1 MLACVSPNGRAS
13 YALDGLPT
21 ELLVGTVDGLVLLRC
36 ESAGAGWRRAS
47 TGLAAHQI
55 SALVAA
61 PNLGLVFAGTAG
73 KGLYA
78 SADGGAS
85 WELRTK
91 GLRSQHV
98 FAMALDD
105 RGDHPVLYAGMLPP
119 ALYRS
124 FDLGQSWEELPSL
137 NDVPDSDKWNF
148 RASPG
153 APHVKNIAFD
163 PTERDTLYVCIEQ
176 GGLLR
181 STDSGRTWHELDTW
195 FLAEDT
201 FYRDSH
207 RLVLAPGNPRIMYM
221 ATGDGVCKS
230 TDAGATWR
238 RLTTGADRVGYP
250 DTLLL
255 DPANEDVLY
264 VAGAGGH
271 PGTWNQQTARP
282 GVIRSAD
289 GGLTWQELGE
299 GLPSPIRGNIEAMS
313 MVTWPGGLAFYF
325 GTAVGEV
332 WASEN
337 GGAHWNL
344 IAETAPV
351 SKAGHFR
358 KFLSPEERER
368 VERELMHHSVV
379 EPR

>member
-1 MLACVSPNGRAS
+1 
-13 YALDGLPT
+13 
-21 ELLVGTVDGLVLLRC
+21 LVGTVDGLVLLHRDAA
-36 ESAGAGWRRAS
+36 SGDWRRAS
-47 TGLAAHQI
+47 TSLAAHQI
-55 SALVAA
+55 SALVTVPSA
-61 PNLGLVFAGTAG
+61 GLVLAGTAG

-85 WELRTK
+85 WQLRTS
-91 GLRSQHV
+91 GMRNQHV
-98 FAMALDD
+98 FAMALDEPD
-105 RGDHPVLYAGMLPP
+105 GRPVVYAGMLPP

-124 FDLGQSWEELPSL
+124 FDLAQHWEELPTL
-137 NDVPDSDKWNF
+137 NDVPDADKWNF
-148 RASPG
+148 RAPPA
-153 APHVKNIAFD
+153 APHVKNIAFH
-163 PTERDTLYVCIEQ
+163 PTHRETLFVCIEQ

-181 STDSGRTWHELDTW
+181 STDSGRTWYEIDTW
-195 FLAEDT
+195 FLPDDT

-207 RLVLAPGNPRIMYM
+207 RLVLAPGDPRVMYM

-230 TDAGATWR
+230 TNAGASWR
-238 RLTTGADRVGYP
+238 RLTTGTDRVGYP

-255 DPANEDVLY
+255 DPSNDEVVY

-271 PGTWNQQTARP
+271 PGTWTQQTARP

-313 MVTWPGGLAFYF
+313 MVNWPGGLAFYF
-325 GTAVGEV
+325 GTAMGEV
-332 WASEN
+332 WASEDR
-337 GGAHWNL
+337 GAHWKL
-344 IAETAPV
+344 IAETPPV

-368 VERELMHHSVV
+368 VERELL
-379 EPR
+379 RLA